1 MKNSK
6 QEGKPYYSPT
16 DLNNFVSCKYHIK
29 SDLLKDELNLK
40 KKEKSANLKLRID
53 HGIKHEQNYFTLL
66 KKENKKSV
74 TIDPKQPDNKKFTE
88 TVDALK
94 KGYDLIYKAFL
105 IDEDFRGE
113 VDFLIKV
120 KNKSK
125 LGNYSYEVYD
135 TKVTKSLKPKHVL
148 QITSY
153 SYLLSKIQ
161 ELTPKQMYLIDGGNK
176 THTFKTAEFLDYFLY
191 TKNNFERFLPKAKN
205 INLYPEKCS
214 FCGIC
219 SWQEEC
225 EKIWE
230 KDNYINQIC
239 GIKSSQVVK
248 LKKENIKTIKDFVN
262 IKLDKIKSK
271 INLSTKKKLY
281 DQAVLQEEKRITN
294 KSRFVI
300 NETEKNKGL
309 YKIPKP
315 NEGDLFYDIEG
326 FPQADKRNF
335 EYLHGIYFSKGKKKE
350 FKYFGVKKYEKEE
363 EKRIF
368 IDLINFLEKH
378 FNKYPHAYIYHY
390 NDYEKRALRELASE
404 FSSSFPKGNN
414 FVDRL
419 LRQEKFVDLYRVV
432 SQCMQTTEKNLS
444 LKTIEI
450 FYREERAADIKTAD
464 DSIRLFD
471 DWCSTND
478 KNLMKN
484 IIDYNEEDCI
494 STHDLRNFLL
504 DNRPNDYPWFSQTEE
519 EKDKNT
525 KVKDFEVKE
534 TSILLKLE
542 SKKKTGNSKVI
553 DELINLVGFHRREDK
568 SKYWAKFD
576 RLEKTPEELEDDPEC
591 IANAKFIK
599 KVAIKDSDKTTFIYK
614 FNEQNF
620 KIKEGDS
627 AFDII
632 SDTTFGTITKITEIK
647 DDENYIECTLGKKR
661 LDKVGEPPKNF
672 DFGPGSVINSSTI
685 ATALNRF
692 IIDYS
697 ESTKTKYKCAEDI
710 LKNNFPDLLKVKI
723 GEPIFDIEKDL
734 IEESTLAVKKL
745 NSSYLLVQ
753 GPPGSGKT
761 FTSAKIILSLIKD
774 NKTVGITS
782 NSHKAINNLL
792 MQIENLALEENFTF
806 KGLKK
811 SSKDEQKL
819 NGKIIED
826 ISGGMKDF
834 PKDYLLHAGTAWLFS
849 DPRYDQQIDYLFV
862 DEAGQVALANTLAI
876 ATSAKNIILIGDQ
889 MQLSQPIQGV
899 HAGNSGKSALDFLL
913 EGEDT
918 IPVSKGIF
926 LSETRRLN
934 KNICDYISSSFY
946 DFRLKSHPVTNDRSV
961 SLDLKNI
968 KNEGIFYLPTNHV
981 DCTQKSDEEAEI
993 ISTYYNKIIGKDYK
1007 ENGKIGKIGHDDVM
1021 VVAPFNMQVNNLE
1034 KILNEKD
1041 ARIGTIDKFQGQES
1055 KVVFISMTS
1064 SDPENLPRHKEFFF
1078 SRNRLNVAI
1087 SRAQCV
1093 AIILFNS
1100 SLLLTDC
1107 QKINEMRL
1115 VNNFCKLLKYEI
1127 K

>member
-1 MKNSK
+1 M
-6 QEGKPYYSPT
+6 
-16 DLNNFVSCKYHIK
+16 
-29 SDLLKDELNLK
+29 
-40 KKEKSANLKLRID
+40 
-53 HGIKHEQNYFTLL
+53 
-66 KKENKKSV
+66 
-74 TIDPKQPDNKKFTE
+74 
-88 TVDALK
+88 
-94 KGYDLIYKAFL
+94 

-113 VDFLIKV
+113 VDFLLKIN
-120 KNKSK
+120 NKSK

-148 QITSY
+148 QITGY
-153 SYLLSKIQ
+153 SFLLSKIQ
-161 ELTPKQMYLIDGGNK
+161 EIVPRHMYLIDGANK
-176 THTFKTAEFLDYFLY
+176 THTFKTSEFLDYFLY
-191 TKNNFERFLPKAKN
+191 TKNNFENFLPKANK
-205 INLYPEKCS
+205 IDLYPEKCS

-219 SWQEEC
+219 SWLDEC
-225 EKIWE
+225 EKIWD

-239 GIKSSQVVK
+239 GIKNSQIIK
-248 LKKENIKTIKDFVN
+248 FKKENIKTIKDLANTKV
-262 IKLDKIKSK
+262 DKIKSK
-271 INLSTKKKLY
+271 INLTTKTKLHT
-281 DQAVLQEEKRITN
+281 QAKLQEEKRTTG
-294 KSRFVI
+294 KSRFII
-300 NETEKNKGL
+300 NDTEKNKGL

-315 NEGDLFYDIEG
+315 NEGDIFYDIEG

-335 EYLHGIYFSKGKKKE
+335 EYLHGIYFDDGKKKE
-350 FKYFGVKKYEKEE
+350 FKYFGVKKYEKVE

-378 FNKYPHAYIYHY
+378 FDKHPQAYIYHY

-404 FSSSFPKGNN
+404 FSSSFPKGNQ

-444 LKTIEI
+444 LKTIEV
-450 FYREERAADIKTAD
+450 FYREERGADIKTAD

-494 STHDLRNFLL
+494 STHDLRNFLIN
-504 DNRPNDYPWFSQTEE
+504 NRPKDYPWFSQSEE
-519 EKDKNT
+519 ETDKNI
-525 KVKDFEVKE
+525 KVKDFEVQE

-542 SKKKTGNSKVI
+542 SKKKTGNTKII

-591 IANAKFIK
+591 IANALFVK
-599 KVAIKDSDKTTFIYK
+599 KKPVKDSDKTTFIYK

-620 KIKEGDS
+620 KIKEDDS

-632 SDTTFGTITKITEIK
+632 SDTTFGTINKITEIK

-672 DFGPGSVINSSTI
+672 NFGPGSVVNSGTI
-685 ATALNRF
+685 ASALNRF
-692 IIDYS
+692 IVDYS
-697 ESTKTKYKCAEDI
+697 ESKKTKYKCAEDI
-710 LKNNFPDLLKVKI
+710 LKNDFPDLIKI
-723 GEPIFDIEKDL
+723 KAGDPIFDVQKDL
-734 IEESTLAVKKL
+734 IDESTLAVKKL

-774 NKTVGITS
+774 NKKVGITS

-792 MQIENLALEENFTF
+792 AQIENLALEENFTF

-819 NGKIIED
+819 KGKIIED
-826 ISGGMKDF
+826 ISGGMKEF
-834 PKDYLLHAGTAWLFS
+834 PKNYLLHAGTAWLFS
-849 DPRYDQQIDYLFV
+849 DPRYDQQMDYLFV

-876 ATSAKNIILIGDQ
+876 ATSTKNIILIGDQ

-934 KNICDYISSSFY
+934 TNICDYISSSFY

-961 SLDLKNI
+961 SLNLKNI
-968 KNEGIFYLPTNHV
+968 KNEGIFYLPTDHI
-981 DCTQKSDEEAEI
+981 DCTQKSDEEAKI
-993 ISTYYNKIIGKDYK
+993 INDYYNKILGQDYK
-1007 ENGKIGKIGHDDVM
+1007 EGGEIKKISHDDIM

-1034 KILNEKD
+1034 KIMDTKD

-1100 SLLLTDC
+1100 NLLLTSC

-1115 VNNFCKLLKYEI
+1115 VNNFCKLLKYEV

>member
-1 MKNSK
+1 
-6 QEGKPYYSPT
+6 
-16 DLNNFVSCKYHIK
+16 
-29 SDLLKDELNLK
+29 
-40 KKEKSANLKLRID
+40 
-53 HGIKHEQNYFTLL
+53 
-66 KKENKKSV
+66 
-74 TIDPKQPDNKKFTE
+74 
-88 TVDALK
+88 
-94 KGYDLIYKAFL
+94 
-105 IDEDFRGE
+105 
-113 VDFLIKV
+113 
-120 KNKSK
+120 
-125 LGNYSYEVYD
+125 
-135 TKVTKSLKPKHVL
+135 
-148 QITSY
+148 
-153 SYLLSKIQ
+153 
-161 ELTPKQMYLIDGGNK
+161 
-176 THTFKTAEFLDYFLY
+176 
-191 TKNNFERFLPKAKN
+191 
-205 INLYPEKCS
+205 
-214 FCGIC
+214 
-219 SWQEEC
+219 
-225 EKIWE
+225 
-230 KDNYINQIC
+230 
-239 GIKSSQVVK
+239 
-248 LKKENIKTIKDFVN
+248 
-262 IKLDKIKSK
+262 
-271 INLSTKKKLY
+271 
-281 DQAVLQEEKRITN
+281 
-294 KSRFVI
+294 
-300 NETEKNKGL
+300 
-309 YKIPKP
+309 
-315 NEGDLFYDIEG
+315 
-326 FPQADKRNF
+326 
-335 EYLHGIYFSKGKKKE
+335 
-350 FKYFGVKKYEKEE
+350 
-363 EKRIF
+363 
-368 IDLINFLEKH
+368 
-378 FNKYPHAYIYHY
+378 
-390 NDYEKRALRELASE
+390 
-404 FSSSFPKGNN
+404 
-414 FVDRL
+414 
-419 LRQEKFVDLYRVV
+419 
-432 SQCMQTTEKNLS
+432 MQTTEKNLS
-444 LKTIEI
+444 LKTIEV
-450 FYREERAADIKTAD
+450 FYREERGAEIKTAD

-494 STHDLRNFLL
+494 STHDLRNFLIN
-504 DNRPNDYPWFSQTEE
+504 NRPKDYPWFSQSEE
-519 EKDKNT
+519 ETDKNI
-525 KVKDFEVKE
+525 KVKDFEVQE

-542 SKKKTGNSKVI
+542 SKKKTGNTKII

-591 IANAKFIK
+591 IANALFVK
-599 KVAIKDSDKTTFIYK
+599 KKPVKDSDKTTFIYK

-620 KIKEGDS
+620 KIKEDDS

-632 SDTTFGTITKITEIK
+632 SDTTFGTINKITEIK

-672 DFGPGSVINSSTI
+672 NFGPGSVVNSGTI
-685 ATALNRF
+685 ASALNRF
-692 IIDYS
+692 IVDYS
-697 ESTKTKYKCAEDI
+697 ESKKTKYKCAEDI
-710 LKNNFPDLLKVKI
+710 LKNDFPDLIKI
-723 GEPIFDIEKDL
+723 KAGDPIFDVQKDL
-734 IEESTLAVKKL
+734 IDESTLAVKKL

-774 NKTVGITS
+774 NKKVGITS

-792 MQIENLALEENFTF
+792 AQIENLALEENFTF

-819 NGKIIED
+819 KGKIIED
-826 ISGGMKDF
+826 ISGGMKEF

-849 DPRYDQQIDYLFV
+849 DPRYDQQMDYLFV

-876 ATSAKNIILIGDQ
+876 ATSTKNIILIGDQ

-961 SLDLKNI
+961 SLNLKNI
-968 KNEGIFYLPTNHV
+968 KNEGIFYLPTDHI
-981 DCTQKSDEEAEI
+981 DCTQKSDEEAKI
-993 ISTYYNKIIGKDYK
+993 INDYYNKILGQDFK
-1007 ENGKIGKIGHDDVM
+1007 EGGEIKKISHDDIM

-1034 KILNEKD
+1034 KIMDTKD

-1100 SLLLTDC
+1100 NLLLTSC

-1115 VNNFCKLLKYEI
+1115 VNNFCKLLKYEV

>member
-1 MKNSK
+1 M
-6 QEGKPYYSPT
+6 P
-16 DLNNFVSCKYHIK
+16 F
-29 SDLLKDELNLK
+29 
-40 KKEKSANLKLRID
+40 
-53 HGIKHEQNYFTLL
+53 F
-66 KKENKKSV
+66 EN
-74 TIDPKQPDNKKFTE
+74 
-88 TVDALK
+88 
-94 KGYDLIYKAFL
+94 
-105 IDEDFRGE
+105 
-113 VDFLIKV
+113 
-120 KNKSK
+120 
-125 LGNYSYEVYD
+125 
-135 TKVTKSLKPKHVL
+135 
-148 QITSY
+148 
-153 SYLLSKIQ
+153 
-161 ELTPKQMYLIDGGNK
+161 
-176 THTFKTAEFLDYFLY
+176 
-191 TKNNFERFLPKAKN
+191 FLPKANK
-205 INLYPEKCS
+205 IDLYPEKCS

-219 SWQEEC
+219 SWLDEC
-225 EKIWE
+225 EKIWD

-239 GIKSSQVVK
+239 GIKNSQIIK
-248 LKKENIKTIKDFVN
+248 FKKENIKTIKDLANTKV
-262 IKLDKIKSK
+262 DKIKSK
-271 INLSTKKKLY
+271 INLTTKTKLHT
-281 DQAVLQEEKRITN
+281 QAKLQEEKRTTG
-294 KSRFVI
+294 KSRFII
-300 NETEKNKGL
+300 NDTEKNKGL

-315 NEGDLFYDIEG
+315 NEGDIFYDIEG

-335 EYLHGIYFSKGKKKE
+335 EYLHGIYFDDGKKKE
-350 FKYFGVKKYEKEE
+350 FKYFGVKKYEKVE

-378 FNKYPHAYIYHY
+378 FDKHPQAYIYHY

-404 FSSSFPKGNN
+404 FSSSFPKGNQ

-444 LKTIEI
+444 LKTIEV
-450 FYREERAADIKTAD
+450 FYREERGADIKTAD

-494 STHDLRNFLL
+494 STHDLRNFLIN
-504 DNRPNDYPWFSQTEE
+504 NRPKDYPWFSQSEE
-519 EKDKNT
+519 ETDKNI
-525 KVKDFEVKE
+525 KVKDFEVQE

-542 SKKKTGNSKVI
+542 SKKKTGNTKII

-591 IANAKFIK
+591 IANALFVK
-599 KVAIKDSDKTTFIYK
+599 KKPVKDSDKTTFIYK

-620 KIKEGDS
+620 KIKEDDS

-632 SDTTFGTITKITEIK
+632 SDTTFGTINKITEIK

-672 DFGPGSVINSSTI
+672 NFGPGSVVNSGTI
-685 ATALNRF
+685 ASALNRF
-692 IIDYS
+692 IVDYS
-697 ESTKTKYKCAEDI
+697 ESKKTKYKCAEDI
-710 LKNNFPDLLKVKI
+710 LKNDFPDLIKI
-723 GEPIFDIEKDL
+723 KAGDPIFDVQKDL
-734 IEESTLAVKKL
+734 IDESTLAVKKL

-774 NKTVGITS
+774 NKKVGITS

-792 MQIENLALEENFTF
+792 AQIENLALEENFTF

-819 NGKIIED
+819 KGKIIED
-826 ISGGMKDF
+826 ISGGMKEF

-849 DPRYDQQIDYLFV
+849 DPRYDQQMDYLFV

-876 ATSAKNIILIGDQ
+876 ATSTKNIILIGDQ

-961 SLDLKNI
+961 SLNLKNI
-968 KNEGIFYLPTNHV
+968 KNEGIFYLPTDHI
-981 DCTQKSDEEAEI
+981 DCTQKSDEEAKI
-993 ISTYYNKIIGKDYK
+993 INDYYNKILGQDYK
-1007 ENGKIGKIGHDDVM
+1007 EGGEIKKISHDDIM

-1034 KILNEKD
+1034 KIIDTKD

-1100 SLLLTDC
+1100 NLLLTSC

-1115 VNNFCKLLKYEI
+1115 VNNFCKLLKYEV

>member
-1 MKNSK
+1 MKNSGQK
-6 QEGKPYYSPT
+6 NKPYYSPT

-29 SDLLKDELNLK
+29 SDLLKDELKLK
-40 KKEKSANLKLRID
+40 KKEKSANLKLRIE
-53 HGIKHEQNYFTLL
+53 HGNKHEQNYFELL
-66 KKENKKSV
+66 KKENKKSI
-74 TIDPKQPDNKKFTE
+74 TINPKQPDKEKFTE
-88 TVDALK
+88 TVNALK

-113 VDFLIKV
+113 VDFLLKIN
-120 KNKSK
+120 NKSK

-148 QITSY
+148 QITGY
-153 SYLLSKIQ
+153 SFLLSKIQ
-161 ELTPKQMYLIDGGNK
+161 EIVPRHMYLIDGANK
-176 THTFKTAEFLDYFLY
+176 THTFKTSEFLDYFLY
-191 TKNNFERFLPKAKN
+191 TKNNFENFLPKANK
-205 INLYPEKCS
+205 IDLYPEKCS

-219 SWQEEC
+219 SWLDEC
-225 EKIWE
+225 EKIWD

-239 GIKSSQVVK
+239 GIKNSQIIK
-248 LKKENIKTIKDFVN
+248 FKKENIITIKDLANTKV
-262 IKLDKIKSK
+262 DKIKSK
-271 INLSTKKKLY
+271 INLTTKTKLHT
-281 DQAVLQEEKRITN
+281 QAKLQEEKRTTG
-294 KSRFVI
+294 KSRFII
-300 NETEKNKGL
+300 NDTEKNKGL

-315 NEGDLFYDIEG
+315 NEGDIFYDIEG

-335 EYLHGIYFSKGKKKE
+335 EYLHGIYFDDGKKKE
-350 FKYFGVKKYEKEE
+350 FKYFGVKKYEKVE

-378 FNKYPHAYIYHY
+378 FDKYPQAYIYHY

-404 FSSSFPKGNN
+404 FSSSFPKGNQ

-444 LKTIEI
+444 LKTIEV
-450 FYREERAADIKTAD
+450 FYREERGAEIKTAD

-494 STHDLRNFLL
+494 STHDLRNFLIN
-504 DNRPNDYPWFSQTEE
+504 NRPKDYPWFSQSEE
-519 EKDKNT
+519 ETDKNI
-525 KVKDFEVKE
+525 KVKDFEVQE

-542 SKKKTGNSKVI
+542 SKKKTGNTKII

-591 IANAKFIK
+591 IANALFVK
-599 KVAIKDSDKTTFIYK
+599 KKPVKDSDKTTFIYK

-620 KIKEGDS
+620 KIKEDDS

-632 SDTTFGTITKITEIK
+632 SDTTFGTINKITEIK

-672 DFGPGSVINSSTI
+672 NFGPGSVVNSGTI
-685 ATALNRF
+685 ASALNRF
-692 IIDYS
+692 IVDYS
-697 ESTKTKYKCAEDI
+697 ESKKTKYKCAEDI
-710 LKNNFPDLLKVKI
+710 LKNDFPDLIKI
-723 GEPIFDIEKDL
+723 KAGDPIFDVQKDL
-734 IEESTLAVKKL
+734 IDESTLAVKKL

-774 NKTVGITS
+774 NKKVGITS

-792 MQIENLALEENFTF
+792 AQIENLALEENFTF

-819 NGKIIED
+819 KGKIIED
-826 ISGGMKDF
+826 ISGGMKEF

-849 DPRYDQQIDYLFV
+849 DPRYDQQMDYLFV

-876 ATSAKNIILIGDQ
+876 ATSTKNIILIGDQ

-946 DFRLKSHPVTNDRSV
+946 DFRLKPHPVTSERSLE
-961 SLDLKNI
+961 LDLKNI
-968 KNEGIFYLPTNHV
+968 KNEGIVFLPTDHK
-981 DCTQKSDEEAEI
+981 DCTQKSDEEAKI
-993 ISTYYNKIIGKDYK
+993 IKDYYSKIIGKDSIDV
-1007 ENGKIGKIGHDDVM
+1007 GKNKKITQDDIM
-1021 VVAPFNMQVNNLE
+1021 VVTPFNMQVNNLK
-1034 KILNEKD
+1034 KIINTNEAK
-1041 ARIGTIDKFQGQES
+1041 IGTIDKFQGQES
-1055 KVVFISMTS
+1055 KIVFISMTS

-1078 SRNRLNVAI
+1078 SRNRLNVGI
-1087 SRAQCV
+1087 SRAQSL
-1093 AIILFNS
+1093 AIILFNP
-1100 SLLLTDC
+1100 SLLLANC

-1115 VNNFCKLLKYEI
+1115 VNNFCKLLKY
-1127 K
+1127 KV

>member
-1 MKNSK
+1 MKNSGQK
-6 QEGKPYYSPT
+6 DKPYYSPT

-29 SDLLKDELNLK
+29 SDLLKDEFKLK
-40 KKEKSANLKLRID
+40 KKEKSANLKLRIEN
-53 HGIKHEQNYFTLL
+53 GNKHEQNYFELL
-66 KKENKKSV
+66 KKENKKSI
-74 TIDPKQPDNKKFTE
+74 TINPKQPDKEKFTE
-88 TVDALK
+88 TVNALK

-113 VDFLIKV
+113 VDFLLKIN
-120 KNKSK
+120 NKSK

-148 QITSY
+148 QITGY
-153 SYLLSKIQ
+153 SFLLSKIQ
-161 ELTPKQMYLIDGGNK
+161 DIVPRHMYLIDGANK
-176 THTFKTAEFLDYFLY
+176 TYTFKTSEFLDYFLY
-191 TKNNFERFLPKAKN
+191 TKNNFENFLPKANK
-205 INLYPEKCS
+205 IDLYPEKCS

-219 SWQEEC
+219 SWLDEC
-225 EKIWE
+225 EKIWD

-239 GIKSSQVVK
+239 GIKNSQIIK
-248 LKKENIKTIKDFVN
+248 FKKENIKTIKDLANTKV
-262 IKLDKIKSK
+262 DKIKSK
-271 INLSTKKKLY
+271 INLTTKTKLHT
-281 DQAVLQEEKRITN
+281 QAKLQEEKRTTG
-294 KSRFVI
+294 KSRFII
-300 NETEKNKGL
+300 NDTEKNKGL

-315 NEGDLFYDIEG
+315 NEGDIFYDIEG

-335 EYLHGIYFSKGKKKE
+335 EYLHGIYFDDGKKKE
-350 FKYFGVKKYEKEE
+350 FKYFGVKKYEKVE

-378 FNKYPHAYIYHY
+378 FDKYPQAYIYHY

-404 FSSSFPKGNN
+404 FSSSFPKGNQ

-444 LKTIEI
+444 LKTIEV
-450 FYREERAADIKTAD
+450 FYREERGADIKTAD

-494 STHDLRNFLL
+494 STHDLRNFLIN
-504 DNRPNDYPWFSQTEE
+504 NRPKDYPWFSQSEE
-519 EKDKNT
+519 ETDKNI
-525 KVKDFEVKE
+525 KVKDFEVQE

-542 SKKKTGNSKVI
+542 SKKKTGNTKII
-553 DELINLVGFHRREDK
+553 DELINLVGFNRREDK

-591 IANAKFIK
+591 IANALFVK
-599 KVAIKDSDKTTFIYK
+599 KKPVKDSDKTTFIYK

-620 KIKEGDS
+620 KIKEDDS

-632 SDTTFGTITKITEIK
+632 SDTTFGTINKITEIK

-672 DFGPGSVINSSTI
+672 NFGPGSVVNSGTI
-685 ATALNRF
+685 ASALNRF
-692 IIDYS
+692 IVDYS
-697 ESTKTKYKCAEDI
+697 ESKKTKYKCAEDI
-710 LKNNFPDLLKVKI
+710 LKNDFPDLIKI
-723 GEPIFDIEKDL
+723 KAGDPIFDVQKDL
-734 IEESTLAVKKL
+734 IDESTLAVKKL

-774 NKTVGITS
+774 NKKVGITS

-792 MQIENLALEENFTF
+792 AQIENLALEENFTF

-819 NGKIIED
+819 KGKIIED
-826 ISGGMKDF
+826 ISGGMKEF

-849 DPRYDQQIDYLFV
+849 DPRYDQQMDYLFV

-876 ATSAKNIILIGDQ
+876 ATSTKNIILIGDQ

-961 SLDLKNI
+961 SLNLKNI
-968 KNEGIFYLPTNHV
+968 KNEGIFYLPTDHI
-981 DCTQKSDEEAEI
+981 DCTQKSDEEAKI
-993 ISTYYNKIIGKDYK
+993 INDYYNKILGEDFK
-1007 ENGKIGKIGHDDVM
+1007 EGGEIKKISHDDIM

-1034 KILNEKD
+1034 KIMDTKD

-1100 SLLLTDC
+1100 NLLLTSC

-1115 VNNFCKLLKYEI
+1115 VNNFCKLLKYEV

>member
-1 MKNSK
+1 MRTGIINL
-6 QEGKPYYSPT
+6 
-16 DLNNFVSCKYHIK
+16 DL
-29 SDLLKDELNLK
+29 
-40 KKEKSANLKLRID
+40 R
-53 HGIKHEQNYFTLL
+53 
-66 KKENKKSV
+66 
-74 TIDPKQPDNKKFTE
+74 DP
-88 TVDALK
+88 
-94 KGYDLIYKAFL
+94 I
-105 IDEDFRGE
+105 
-113 VDFLIKV
+113 
-120 KNKSK
+120 
-125 LGNYSYEVYD
+125 
-135 TKVTKSLKPKHVL
+135 PKHVL
-148 QITSY
+148 QITGY
-153 SYLLSKIQ
+153 SFLLSKIQ
-161 ELTPKQMYLIDGGNK
+161 EIVPRHMYLIDGANK
-176 THTFKTAEFLDYFLY
+176 THTFKTSEFLDYFLY
-191 TKNNFERFLPKAKN
+191 TKNNFENFLPKANK
-205 INLYPEKCS
+205 IDLYPEKCS

-219 SWQEEC
+219 SWLDEC
-225 EKIWE
+225 EKIWD

-239 GIKSSQVVK
+239 GIKNSQIIK
-248 LKKENIKTIKDFVN
+248 FKKENIKTINDLANTKV
-262 IKLDKIKSK
+262 DKIKSK
-271 INLSTKKKLY
+271 INLTTKTKLHT
-281 DQAVLQEEKRITN
+281 QAKLQEEKRTTG
-294 KSRFVI
+294 KSRFII
-300 NETEKNKGL
+300 NDTEKNKGL

-315 NEGDLFYDIEG
+315 NEGDIFYDIEG

-335 EYLHGIYFSKGKKKE
+335 EYLHGIYFDDGKKKE
-350 FKYFGVKKYEKEE
+350 FKYFGVKKYEKVE

-378 FNKYPHAYIYHY
+378 FDKYPQAYIYHY

-404 FSSSFPKGNN
+404 FSSSFPKGNQ

-444 LKTIEI
+444 LKTIEV
-450 FYREERAADIKTAD
+450 FYREERGADIKTAD

-494 STHDLRNFLL
+494 STHDLRNFLIN
-504 DNRPNDYPWFSQTEE
+504 NRPKDYPWFSQSEE
-519 EKDKNT
+519 EIDKNI
-525 KVKDFEVKE
+525 KVKDFEVQE

-542 SKKKTGNSKVI
+542 SKKKTGNTKII

-591 IANAKFIK
+591 IANALFVK
-599 KVAIKDSDKTTFIYK
+599 KKPVKDSDKTTFIYK

-620 KIKEGDS
+620 KIKEDDS

-632 SDTTFGTITKITEIK
+632 SDTTFGTINKITEIK

-672 DFGPGSVINSSTI
+672 NFGPGSVVNSGTI
-685 ATALNRF
+685 ASALNRF
-692 IIDYS
+692 IVDYS
-697 ESTKTKYKCAEDI
+697 ESKKTKYKCAEDI
-710 LKNNFPDLLKVKI
+710 LKNDFPDLIKI
-723 GEPIFDIEKDL
+723 KAGDPIFDVQKDL
-734 IEESTLAVKKL
+734 IDESTLAVKKL

-774 NKTVGITS
+774 NKKVGITS

-792 MQIENLALEENFTF
+792 AQIENLALEENFTF

-819 NGKIIED
+819 KGKIIED
-826 ISGGMKDF
+826 ISGGMKEF

-849 DPRYDQQIDYLFV
+849 DPRYDQQMDYLFV

-876 ATSAKNIILIGDQ
+876 ATSTKNIILIGDQ

-934 KNICDYISSSFY
+934 ENICDYISSSFY

-961 SLDLKNI
+961 SLNLKNI
-968 KNEGIFYLPTNHV
+968 KDEGIFYLPTDHM
-981 DCTQKSDEEAEI
+981 DCTQKSDEEAKI
-993 ISTYYNKIIGKDYK
+993 INNYYNKILGQDFK
-1007 ENGKIGKIGHDDVM
+1007 EGGEIKKISHDDIM

-1034 KILNEKD
+1034 KIMDTKD

-1100 SLLLTDC
+1100 NLLLTSC

-1115 VNNFCKLLKYEI
+1115 VNNFCKLLKYEV